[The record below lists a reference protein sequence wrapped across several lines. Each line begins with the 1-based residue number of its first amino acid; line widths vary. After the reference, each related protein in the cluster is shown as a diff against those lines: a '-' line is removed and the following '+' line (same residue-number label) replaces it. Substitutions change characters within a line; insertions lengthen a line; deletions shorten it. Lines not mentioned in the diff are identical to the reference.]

1 LKVKYYIRYADDF
14 VFMSAD
20 KEYLKNLII
29 PIKKFLG
36 EELKLEAHPKKIFI
50 KTISSGVDFLGW
62 IIFPGHKILRRVTRR
77 LMFKKLEKNCY
88 QEESLSS
95 YLGMISH
102 GNTGKIKLNILNLK
116 STKNFPPTKNSLF

>member
-1 LKVKYYIRYADDF
+1 
-14 VFMSAD
+14 MSAD

-62 IIFPGHKILRRVTRR
+62 IHFPKHRVLRTATKRR
-77 LMFKKLEKNCY
+77 MFRNIIKN
-88 QEESLSS
+88 QKPNTVQS
-95 YLGMISH
+95 YLGMLSH
-102 GNTGKIKLNILNLK
+102 GNTYKLRKILK
-116 STKNFPPTKNSLF
+116 D